1 MTEYRVYWRFYEDK
15 MSEEEEEKLT
25 SEILESYDEV
35 ERGNPPIEKSF
46 EEGVV
51 LSGVTLLVHNPEILV
66 SIYNILKDQAS
77 LAQIRIF
84 NVDTNLPVFQVL
96 TKNSQNIGSAES
108 VDINQ
113 YDADVVQLI
122 DAADRDDLYEVQ
134 KFLDGQEAII
144 ERLDDL
150 EGRIEENEGEK

>member
-1 MTEYRVYWRFYEDK
+1 MTEYRVYWKFYEDEI
-15 MSEEEEEKLT
+15 SEEEEEKLT
-25 SEILESYDEV
+25 NDILESYDDV

-51 LSGVTLLVHNPEILV
+51 LSGATLLVHNPETLV
-66 SIYNILKDQAS
+66 AIYNILKAQAS

-84 NVDTNLPVFQVL
+84 NADTNLPVFQVL
-96 TKNSQNIGSAES
+96 TKNSQNIGSAEN
-108 VDINQ
+108 VEINQ
-113 YDADVVQLI
+113 YDADVIQLI

-134 KFLDGQEAII
+134 KLLDGQEAII

-150 EGRIEENEGEK
+150 DERIQENQNEK